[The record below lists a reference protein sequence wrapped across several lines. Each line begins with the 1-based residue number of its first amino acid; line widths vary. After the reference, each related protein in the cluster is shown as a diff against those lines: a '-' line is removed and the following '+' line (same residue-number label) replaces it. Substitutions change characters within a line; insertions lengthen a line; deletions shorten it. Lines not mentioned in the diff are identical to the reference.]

1 MHICPF
7 PKQVKVSKI
16 FFICL
21 EEKLNFCS
29 IIFFKQNTY
38 VWLTFSQFSNHNCN
52 KKNANCRSHL
62 SITTKPMV
70 CHVAFICRHHCVSC
84 MKVLHGVKVTDDV
97 IMEIIGAT
105 VSVILKITEILQ
117 RCGCFTDP
125 VFFSSIRVFTLN

>member
-52 KKNANCRSHL
+52 KKMPTAGPICQLPLNQWFVTWRS
-62 SITTKPMV
+62 SVGTTV
-70 CHVAFICRHHCVSC
+70 FHV
-84 MKVLHGVKVTDDV
+84 
-97 IMEIIGAT
+97 
-105 VSVILKITEILQ
+105 
-117 RCGCFTDP
+117 
-125 VFFSSIRVFTLN
+125 